1 MDVSATFTLSRRQ
14 LRIALRNAPVMRKMT
29 IASAL
34 VIVFGLLKVLVDGKL
49 GTFGYVCLAVLVLV
63 QALGIPMAARRAA
76 TQMRGPWTVRITD
89 TAYHLQTA
97 VNQATVRLDAYREA
111 RLHRGFW
118 YLTSPTGT
126 SFFPAAVFTVHE
138 QAQLAQLFA
147 HRLPPRKKPWYRPYS

>member
-1 MDVSATFTLSRRQ
+1 
-14 LRIALRNAPVMRKMT
+14 MT

-49 GTFGYVCLAVLVLV
+49 GTFGCVCLAVLALV

-76 TQMRGPWTVRITD
+76 TQMRGPWTVRVTD
-89 TAYHLQTA
+89 TDYHLQTA

-111 RLHRGFW
+111 RFHRGFW

-126 SFFPAAVFTVHE
+126 SFFPSAVFTTDE
-138 QAQLAQLFA
+138 QAQLAHLFA